1 MRIGLFFS
9 FVGALAVCLATP
21 IGSQAATPS
30 TARVEDPAYAH
41 AQRRV
46 DVGGGR
52 KLNLYCIGSGAPVVI
67 FEAGLGDDTSTWG
80 LVQPV
85 IAKRTTACAYD
96 RAGIGFSDPA
106 TRASSASNIVDDL
119 HHLLTKAGMKRPYVL
134 VGHSYG
140 GLTATLYASRY
151 RKDVAAF
158 VAVEPANT
166 RQVDAFR
173 EAFPNYESD
182 LLAPA
187 LARKRDC
194 VRKAEQG
201 FGPDP
206 AAGTGCVDKPD
217 PRMSD
222 ALNAVHAQIH
232 RQPAY
237 QRAALSEF
245 ESMRGGLSGS
255 QVAAEIVSFGSMPLI
270 VLTRPKDTVPLGP
283 GETAQSRAILWNNW
297 TTMHDQLASRSARG
311 ENRQVAATSHY
322 IQLDQ
327 PGAVIDA
334 IDTALDAL
342 DAQKASK
349 RK

>member
-1 MRIGLFFS
+1 MRAGLNCAL
-9 FVGALAVCLATP
+9 GALALCLATQAFAQSA
-21 IGSQAATPS
+21 GSI

-46 DVGGGR
+46 DLGGGR
-52 KLNLYCIGSGAPVVI
+52 KLNLYCIGSGAPVVV

-80 LVQPV
+80 LVQPA

-106 TRASSASNIVDDL
+106 TRPSSASNIVDDL
-119 HHLLTKAGMKRPYVL
+119 HHLLKKAGVKGPYVL

-140 GLTATLYASRY
+140 GLTSALYASRY
-151 RKDVAAF
+151 PKDVAAF
-158 VAVEPANT
+158 VAVDPANE

-173 EAFPNYESD
+173 EAFPNYEAD

-187 LARKRDC
+187 LARKQDC
-194 VRKAEQG
+194 VRKAERG
-201 FGPDP
+201 FGLDP
-206 AAGTGCVDKPD
+206 AAGAGCVDKPD
-217 PRMSD
+217 PRMGD
-222 ALNAVHAQIH
+222 ALNAIHAQIH

-237 QRAALSEF
+237 QRAAFSEF

-255 QVAAEIVSFGSMPLI
+255 QLASEIGSFGSIPLI

-283 GETAQSRAILWNNW
+283 NETAQSRAILWANW
-297 TTMHDQLASRSARG
+297 TTMHDKLAARSTRG
-311 ENRQVAATSHY
+311 ENRQVAATGHY

-334 IDTALDAL
+334 IDTVLDAV
-342 DAQKASK
+342 AVSNTPEPK
-349 RK
+349 

>member
-1 MRIGLFFS
+1 
-9 FVGALAVCLATP
+9 
-21 IGSQAATPS
+21 
-30 TARVEDPAYAH
+30 VEDLAYAH

-46 DVGGGR
+46 DVGGDR
-52 KLNLYCIGSGAPVVI
+52 KLNLYCIGSGAPVVV
-67 FEAGLGDDTSTWG
+67 FEAGLGDDISTWG

-85 IAKRTTACAYD
+85 IATRTTACAYD

-106 TRASSASNIVDDL
+106 TRASSATNIVDDL
-119 HHLLTKAGMKRPYVL
+119 HRLLTKADVKGPYVL

-151 RKDVAAF
+151 PKDVAAF
-158 VAVEPANT
+158 VAVDPANE

-173 EAFPNYESD
+173 EAFPNYETK

-187 LARKRDC
+187 LARKQDC

-201 FGPDP
+201 FGQDP
-206 AAGTGCVDKPD
+206 VAAAGCIDKAD

-222 ALNAVHAQIH
+222 ALNAIHAQIH

-237 QRAALSEF
+237 QRAAFSEF

-255 QVAAEIVSFGSMPLI
+255 QLASEIGSFGSIPLI
-270 VLTRPKDTVPLGP
+270 VLTRPKDNVPLGP
-283 GETAQSRAILWNNW
+283 NETAQSRAILWTNW
-297 TTMHDQLASRSARG
+297 TTMHDQLAARSTRG
-311 ENRQVAATSHY
+311 ENRQIAATGHY
-322 IQLDQ
+322 IQLNQ

-334 IDTALDAL
+334 IDTVLDAL
-342 DAQKASK
+342 AIPKAPE

>member
-1 MRIGLFFS
+1 MRIEAS
-9 FVGALAVCLATP
+9 FLALVLSVIGPPAAARQPTP
-21 IGSQAATPS
+21 GP
-30 TARVEDPAYAH
+30 ARVQDQAYAH
-41 AQRRV
+41 AHRLVEVEPGRR
-46 DVGGGR
+46 
-52 KLNLYCIGSGAPVVI
+52 LNLYCIGSGAPAVI
-67 FEAGLGDDTSTWG
+67 LEAGLGDDTSTWG

-85 IAKRTTACAYD
+85 IAKRTTTCSYD

-119 HHLLTKAGMKRPYVL
+119 HRLLAKAGVKAPYIL

-151 RKDVAAF
+151 PKEVAAF
-158 VAVEPANT
+158 VGVDPANE

-173 EAFPNYESD
+173 EAFPNYETD

-201 FGPDP
+201 FGAAP
-206 AAGTGCVDKPD
+206 AASAGCIDKPD
-217 PRMSD
+217 PRMSE
-222 ALNAVHAQIH
+222 ALNAVHAEIH
-232 RQPAY
+232 RGASY

-255 QVAAEIVSFGSMPLI
+255 QLAAEIGSFGSTPLI
-270 VLTRPKDTVPLGP
+270 VLTRQKDNAPLGAN
-283 GETAQSRAILWNNW
+283 ETERSRALLWSNW
-297 TTMHDQLASRSARG
+297 TTMHDVLAARSTRG
-311 ENRQVAATSHY
+311 ENRNVPATGHY

-327 PGAVIDA
+327 PQAVINA
-334 IDTALDAL
+334 IETVLDTLEAD
-342 DAQKASK
+342 QASP
-349 RK
+349 RR